1 MNSQSDGNNA
11 TLPLEVEAST
21 KPARTTASLIQDP
34 TVLAAMQNGLGKLI
48 GQSSGYVASLP
59 APVRRRIKA
68 LKKLQMDA
76 TNIEAKFYEEIH
88 ALECKYHE
96 LYTPLYDKRTL
107 IASGEYEPTEEEC
120 DWPSEDED
128 EEELAENVKE
138 KARVVDKG
146 DAAKDEG
153 KEGGL
158 MKGVPG
164 F

>member
-1 MNSQSDGNNA
+1 MG
-11 TLPLEVEAST
+11 
-21 KPARTTASLIQDP
+21 
-34 TVLAAMQNGLGKLI
+34 GLGKLI

-88 ALECKYHE
+88 ASECKYHE
-96 LYTPLYDKRTL
+96 MYTPLYDKRTL

-138 KARVVDKG
+138 KARAVLFFTGEALDEEDSDEDSEDEDDDEDEDQDSDQDEDFDPSK
-146 DAAKDEG
+146 AKANPEC
-153 KEGGL
+153 KQQ
-158 MKGVPG
+158 
-164 F
+164 